1 VKVWI
6 SYTQFECF
14 GEFGAFVRG
23 PLYSQGNSGA

>member
-6 SYTQFECF
+6 SYTQFERF

-23 PLYSQGNSGA
+23 SLYSQGNNGA